1 MDGFWGVYHAVE
13 LRFANDHVA
22 AHRLHETEQLRV
34 LAAVGDHVDRLD
46 AARFAQLQHGKT
58 HRRRG
63 IVLHDEV
70 AALEG
75 SEVGEESVGE
85 SCALEKRRRDL
96 GGNAFGGTDH
106 LVFRHHDLLA
116 PGAFQ

>member
-1 MDGFWGVYHAVE
+1 MDGFWGLYHAVQ
-13 LRFANDHVA
+13 LRFADDHVA
-22 AHRLHETEQLRV
+22 AHRLHEAEQLRV
-34 LAAVGDHVDRLD
+34 LTAVGDHVDRLD
-46 AARFAQLQHGKT
+46 AARLAQLQHGKT
-58 HRRRG
+58 HSRRG

-85 SCALEKRRRDL
+85 ACALEKRRRDL
-96 GGNAFGGTDH
+96 GGNAFRGTDH